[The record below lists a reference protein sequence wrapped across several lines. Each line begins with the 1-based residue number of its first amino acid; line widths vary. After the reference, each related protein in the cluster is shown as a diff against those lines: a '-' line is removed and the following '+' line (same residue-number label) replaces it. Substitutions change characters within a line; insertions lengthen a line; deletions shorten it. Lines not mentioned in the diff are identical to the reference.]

1 MFMRLF
7 EEIIGELR
15 SFQEAFQR
23 DSTFRE
29 YRADSGSVWPQ
40 SGRGSIVMKSD
51 TAVELGSPKDESV
64 SFLMWTE
71 DASLVKDGVISL
83 IGPELAESAQRHLPF
98 GKVVILGVNGFNEEN
113 CYERHREIELVR
125 FDVNLEGYMMRAASQ
140 YMREWSRI
148 STEALA
154 KGFSLKI
161 MGSVLI
167 EMYRSLD
174 YVHVAEILF
183 ITSSSED
190 VRKLKDLGDRSNK
203 IIGAMN
209 KMAVDM
215 SLDCST
221 CEYNEVC
228 AEGAGLRSLRDSLAK
243 EK

>member
-1 MFMRLF
+1 MRLF
-7 EEIIGELR
+7 EEIIGELG
-15 SFQEAFQR
+15 SFREAVQR
-23 DSTFRE
+23 GSTFRA
-29 YRADSGSVWPQ
+29 YRAAPGSAWPQ
-40 SGRGSIVMKSD
+40 SERGSIVMKSE

-64 SFLMWTE
+64 SFLVWTE

-83 IGPELAESAQRHLPF
+83 IGPDLAESAVHSLPF
-98 GKVVILGVNGFNEEN
+98 GKAVILGVNGFTEEN
-113 CYERHREIELVR
+113 CYERHREIELLR
-125 FDVNLEGYMMRAASQ
+125 FDVNLEGYMMRAVSQ
-140 YMREWSRI
+140 HMREWSRI

-161 MGSVLI
+161 MGGVLI

-174 YVHVAEILF
+174 YVHAAEILF

-190 VRKLKDLGDRSNK
+190 VRKLRGLGERSNK

-209 KMAVDM
+209 KMAVELA
-215 SLDCST
+215 LDCST

-228 AEGAGLRSLRDSLAK
+228 AQVAGLRSLRDSLAK

>member
-1 MFMRLF
+1 MRLF

-15 SFQEAFQR
+15 SFQEEVQHS
-23 DSTFRE
+23 STFRE
-29 YRADSGSVWPQ
+29 YRADPDSVWPRAN
-40 SGRGSIVMKSD
+40 RGSIVMKSD

-64 SFLMWTE
+64 SFLVWTE
-71 DASLVKDGVISL
+71 DAWLVKDGVISL
-83 IGPELAESAQRHLPF
+83 IGPEVAESMQHNLPF

-113 CYERHREIELVR
+113 CYERHREIELLR

-148 STEALA
+148 STNALE
-154 KGFSLKI
+154 KGFSLKT
-161 MGSVLI
+161 MGSGLI

-174 YVHVAEILF
+174 YVRAAEILF
-183 ITSSSED
+183 ITSSSEE
-190 VRKLKDLGDRSNK
+190 VRKLKDIGERSNK

-209 KMAVDM
+209 KMAVEL

-228 AEGAGLRSLRDSLAK
+228 AEVSGLRSLRASLAK